1 MSMLK
6 LPLAATE
13 DRIVRIQAEAISDID
28 SACRN
33 RYSHI
38 SSCSSISTTQLLSSK
53 YTFLA
58 SIEKYLKFF
67 EKTCQECVS
76 EDIYRVKG
84 IRVWVPAQATR
95 QGRADIGTALLF
107 PAVLPAVFDTRGRQG
122 GGVSPARPV
131 SFPRLR
137 RGLRFETQNQ
147 LFSCHPTGG
156 LLLFRIANS
165 LHIASKS
172 GILHS
177 QGGDKLWQELLMYSL
192 V

>member
-1 MSMLK
+1 MTRKDRCTFFS
-6 LPLAATE
+6 LP
-13 DRIVRIQAEAISDID
+13 AENEPAFLFPKSFYILLQ
-28 SACRN
+28 N
-33 RYSHI
+33 
-38 SSCSSISTTQLLSSK
+38 SS
-53 YTFLA
+53 
-58 SIEKYLKFF
+58 EKFFNFF

-137 RGLRFETQNQ
+137 RGSSLSLPKKSFGISLRSE
-147 LFSCHPTGG
+147 
-156 LLLFRIANS
+156 
-165 LHIASKS
+165 
-172 GILHS
+172 S
-177 QGGDKLWQELLMYSL
+177 QIEF
-192 V
+192 

>member
-1 MSMLK
+1 MTRKDRCTFFS
-6 LPLAATE
+6 LP
-13 DRIVRIQAEAISDID
+13 AENEPPFLFPKSFYILLQ
-28 SACRN
+28 N
-33 RYSHI
+33 
-38 SSCSSISTTQLLSSK
+38 SS
-53 YTFLA
+53 
-58 SIEKYLKFF
+58 EKFFNFF

-137 RGLRFETQNQ
+137 RGSSLSLPKKSFGISLRSE
-147 LFSCHPTGG
+147 
-156 LLLFRIANS
+156 
-165 LHIASKS
+165 
-172 GILHS
+172 S
-177 QGGDKLWQELLMYSL
+177 QIEF
-192 V
+192 

>member
-1 MSMLK
+1 MSGYRPRPYRISIRLVGTAIPTFRAA
-6 LPLAATE
+6 PLYPL
-13 DRIVRIQAEAISDID
+13 
-28 SACRN
+28 RN
-33 RYSHI
+33 FYPVN
-38 SSCSSISTTQLLSSK
+38 TLSSHRSK
-53 YTFLA
+53 NF
-58 SIEKYLKFF
+58 LKFI